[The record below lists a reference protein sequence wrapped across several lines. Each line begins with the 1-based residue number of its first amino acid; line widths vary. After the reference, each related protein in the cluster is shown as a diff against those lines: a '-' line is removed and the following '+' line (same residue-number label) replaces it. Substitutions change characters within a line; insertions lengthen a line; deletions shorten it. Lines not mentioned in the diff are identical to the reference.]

1 MSDRYLEDFE
11 LGECFRSRGVTF
23 TEASIIDFALKYDP
37 QYFHIDT
44 EAAAASPF
52 GGLIASGFQ
61 TLAQTFRVWLDE
73 GVLAKCSIGAPGI
86 DELRW
91 IAPVR
96 PGDTLHMEAEVIE
109 IRPSSSKPDRG
120 SVRFAYAAVNQR
132 GETVMTL
139 SVAQLVIRRSSE
151 SAGQPS

>member
-1 MSDRYLEDFE
+1 MSDRYFEDFT
-11 LGECFRSRGVTF
+11 LGERFRSRGVTF

-44 EAAAASPF
+44 EAAAESPF

-73 GVLAKCSIGAPGI
+73 GILARCSIGAPGI

-91 IAPVR
+91 TAPVR
-96 PGDTLHMEAEVIE
+96 PGDTLHMEAEVTE
-109 IRPSSSKPDRG
+109 TRASASKPDRG
-120 SVRFAYAAVNQR
+120 VVRFAYAAVNQR
-132 GETVMTL
+132 DETVMTL
-139 SVAQLVIRRSSE
+139 SIAQLVIRRPPAQAE
-151 SAGQPS
+151 

>member
-1 MSDRYLEDFE
+1 MRDRYFEDFTV
-11 LGECFRSRGVTF
+11 GERFRSRGVTF
-23 TEASIIDFALKYDP
+23 TESSIIDFAFKYDP
-37 QYFHIDT
+37 QSFHMDT
-44 EAAAASPF
+44 EAAAESPF

-91 IAPVR
+91 LAPVR
-96 PGDTLHMEAEVIE
+96 PGDTLHMRAEVVE
-109 IRPSSSKPDRG
+109 IRPSSSKADRG
-120 SVRFAYAAVNQR
+120 IVRIAYAAVNQR

-139 SVAQLVIRRSSE
+139 SIAQMVIRRPTS
-151 SAGQPS
+151 